1 MILLAY
7 LDSKLIMGKILSS
20 KYRYREINREEWKRY
35 WPRISQSNLMQSW
48 EYGDAKA
55 DDGWRPIRYVFEKV
69 DGQPVA
75 LAQLLVKTWS
85 IFGGVAILNRGPVL
99 IELDGAKIDDSAKL
113 VFIKMLEKIAK
124 SKRCWIL
131 FLAPELR
138 MHEASVMLL
147 KRIGLTPRKKPIA
160 WGSSLVSLDGD
171 EVDLLK
177 KLNGKW
183 RNLLRK
189 SQKNDLKIERAQ
201 YTEASISGLIEF
213 YEEAQRD
220 VGFSGVLP
228 SLLRSL
234 WKRSN
239 EDFQFCQ
246 YFATELDGSEVV
258 GVLVS
263 VTHGDTA
270 TYLLG
275 NTNFDGRKL
284 NANYGM
290 LWEAI
295 IDAKNAGCLWFD
307 LGGVNENTPKGVAHF
322 KSGLNGDNYQLIGNA
337 ISFLL
342 FK

>member
-1 MILLAY
+1 ME
-7 LDSKLIMGKILSS
+7 KTSS
-20 KYRYREINREEWKRY
+20 TKYRYREINREEWKRH
-35 WPRISQSNLMQSW
+35 WPRVSQSNLMQSW
-48 EYGDAKA
+48 EYGDAKE
-55 DDGWRPIRYVFEKV
+55 DSGWRPIRYLFERI

-85 IFGGVAILNRGPVL
+85 IFGGVARVNRGPVL
-99 IELDGAKIDDSAKL
+99 IEVDGGKIDDSAKL
-113 VFIKMLEKIAK
+113 VLIKMLEKIARG
-124 SKRCWIL
+124 KRCWIL
-131 FLAPELR
+131 FIAPELR
-138 MHEASVMLL
+138 MHEDSLAVL
-147 KRIGLTPRKKPIA
+147 KTIGLTPRKKSVP

-171 EVDLLK
+171 EADLLK

-189 SQKNDLKIERAQ
+189 SQKNDLKVERAE
-201 YTEASISGLIEF
+201 YTEASICGLIEF

-220 VGFSGVLP
+220 FGFSGVP
-228 SLLRSL
+228 PRLLRSL

-246 YFATELDGSEVV
+246 YFATESDGSEVV

-275 NTNFDGRKL
+275 NTNFVGRKL

-307 LGGVNENTPKGVAHF
+307 LGGLNENTPKGVAHF

-337 ISFLL
+337 VSLL
-342 FK
+342 LLK

>member
-1 MILLAY
+1 M
-7 LDSKLIMGKILSS
+7 KKTSS
-20 KYRYREINREEWKRY
+20 PKYRYREINREEWKRH
-35 WPRISQSNLMQSW
+35 WHRISQSNLMQSW

-55 DDGWRPIRYVFEKV
+55 DGGWCPLRYLFEDV

-85 IFGGVAILNRGPVL
+85 FFGGVARLNRGPVL
-99 IELDGAKIDDSAKL
+99 VEVDGGRIDDSVKL
-113 VFIKMLEKIAK
+113 VLIKMLEKIAR
-124 SKRCWIL
+124 SKKCWIL

-138 MHEASVMLL
+138 MHEDNARLL
-147 KRIGLTPRKKPIA
+147 KSIGLTPREKPLA
-160 WGSSLVSLDGD
+160 WGSSLLALDGD
-171 EVDLLK
+171 EADLLK

-189 SQKNDLKIERAQ
+189 SQKNDLKVERAE

-246 YFATELDGSEVV
+246 YSATQLSDSEVV

-275 NTNFDGRKL
+275 NTNLDGRKL

-295 IDAKNAGCLWFD
+295 IDAKNAGCRWFD
-307 LGGVNENTPKGVAHF
+307 LGGINENTPKGVAHF

-337 ISFLL
+337 ISVLL